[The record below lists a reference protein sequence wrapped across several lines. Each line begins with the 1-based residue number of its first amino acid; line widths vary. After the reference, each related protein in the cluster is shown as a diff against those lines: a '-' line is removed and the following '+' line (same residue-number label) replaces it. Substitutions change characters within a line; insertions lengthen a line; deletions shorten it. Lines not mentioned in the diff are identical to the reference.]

1 MSEQKIEAFWRD
13 ATAEDVAKVMKG
25 EKVEARFR
33 DSEGTSWCLRKLIGW
48 NTGLFRCDRAEG
60 WKHCQVYDPPEW
72 YTNKPDP
79 GEGYRLLEKFP
90 AEELQPEDDWW
101 KIESKD
107 WLPSRRACRGEQQD
121 EDVWYRRRIEP
132 NSPEK
137 LESSRSKD
145 YIPSGWIKVPNDEP
159 RLASDAY
166 WSQGA
171 SEWCLI
177 GDNRVEYANR
187 DKWPAIRQV
196 NSYISLMSAPT
207 AYEWVTSVGDRV
219 RLPNG
224 KQLGVTKQGF
234 EVL

>member
-13 ATAEDVAKVMKG
+13 ATAEDIAKVMRG

-33 DSEGTSWCLRKLIGW
+33 DPSAGWGDWVWCAFD
-48 NTGLFRCDRAEG
+48 NSTLFLGG
-60 WKHCQVYDPPEW
+60 WKAGEWFDHEGDDWTQCQVYDPQQR
-72 YTNKPDP
+72 YIDKPDP

-90 AEELQPEDDWW
+90 AEELQPGDDWW
-101 KIESKD
+101 GIESKG

-121 EDVWYRRRIEP
+121 DDVWYRRRIEP
-132 NSPEK
+132 KEV
-137 LESSRSKD
+137 ESRSKD
-145 YIPSGWIKVPNDEP
+145 YIPSGWAKLSDDEP

-171 SEWCLI
+171 KDWIII

-187 DKWPAIRQV
+187 DKWPAIRQRKFV
-196 NSYISLMSAPT
+196 LAQGESH
-207 AYEWVTSVGDRV
+207 

-224 KQLGVTKQGF
+224 LTLKVYKEGF